1 MTQQAGRFME
11 WERAAMTNAL
21 DAIKNTIRR
30 YDNSESAKRFYYGI
44 GGTPH
49 RTKRLNREYKIVNE
63 FVGDL
68 ADKNILALDI
78 GCSGGRYVE
87 ALTRNGIRTYGIDT
101 SFVALKFAKTKINE
115 AFFIQANAIHLP
127 FKNECFDLVLCIELL
142 HHFDGSFLEII
153 LDEISRVTKPGG
165 ILISDLR
172 NSLNPV
178 MWYSYHKRDGKH
190 FTLKTRTLL
199 KMRKLLREHGFVV
212 LHSKGIFF
220 SIPILAPYVMLF
232 CEKKK

>member
-1 MTQQAGRFME
+1 ME
-11 WERAAMTNAL
+11 WERAAMINAL

-68 ADKNILALDI
+68 SDKNILALDI

-142 HHFDGSFLEII
+142 HHFDDSFLEII

-178 MWYSYHKRDGKH
+178 MW
-190 FTLKTRTLL
+190 F
-199 KMRKLLREHGFVV
+199 
-212 LHSKGIFF
+212 
-220 SIPILAPYVMLF
+220 IP
-232 CEKKK
+232 